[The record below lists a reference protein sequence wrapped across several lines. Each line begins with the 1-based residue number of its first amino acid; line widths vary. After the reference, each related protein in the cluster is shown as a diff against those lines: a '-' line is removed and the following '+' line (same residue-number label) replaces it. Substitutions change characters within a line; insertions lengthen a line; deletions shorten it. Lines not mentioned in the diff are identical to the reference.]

1 MYEHKDLRS
10 VNGFVVI
17 SISTSKM
24 LNLNLRIMEAVNL
37 LIKYYITEVLLI
49 LVTGIFIST
58 SHIDNNI
65 IDISCHILGQ
75 LGLKNVFKA

>member
-65 IDISCHILGQ
+65 IDISCHILG
-75 LGLKNVFKA
+75 LD